1 MENRLLIRP
10 ETERDYERVEQITR
24 EAFYNVYRPG
34 CTEHYLVHIM
44 RTHADFVPELAFVL
58 ELDGELIGNVMYTK
72 ASLLDGAGGE
82 KPILTFG
89 PVSIAPAFQRRG
101 YGKRLLEASFE
112 RAAALGYEA
121 IVIFGD
127 PNNYVGCGFVSCK
140 RHNVCSEPGVFPA
153 SMLVKELRPGAL
165 DGRLWAYLASSVME
179 LDEAAAQRFDDAL
192 PPMEKRVLPSQETFY
207 ILSHALLT

>member
-127 PNNYVGCGFVSCK
+127 PNNYVGCVPVRWTAGC
-140 RHNVCSEPGVFPA
+140 
-153 SMLVKELRPGAL
+153 
-165 DGRLWAYLASSVME
+165 GRI
-179 LDEAAAQRFDDAL
+179 AQA
-192 PPMEKRVLPSQETFY
+192 P
-207 ILSHALLT
+207 